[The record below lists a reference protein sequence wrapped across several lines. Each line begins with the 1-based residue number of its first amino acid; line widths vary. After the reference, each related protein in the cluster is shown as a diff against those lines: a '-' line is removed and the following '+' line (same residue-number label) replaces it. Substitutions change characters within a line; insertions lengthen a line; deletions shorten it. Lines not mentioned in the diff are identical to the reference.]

1 MPTTVLCPGKGAD
14 RQVEK
19 ALRETGTNVT
29 EALLREAVF
38 LSFLLLPLK
47 KTKQNNSAKSNLK
60 ENRFILAHS
69 LRVQSDG
76 KGSQKRWEFEAAG
89 HMATTVGKQRWMSV
103 RCCPVPFLC

>member
-47 KTKQNNSAKSNLK
+47 KNKTKQLS
-60 ENRFILAHS
+60 
-69 LRVQSDG
+69 
-76 KGSQKRWEFEAAG
+76 
-89 HMATTVGKQRWMSV
+89 
-103 RCCPVPFLC
+103 